1 MHTLVLHLESW
12 YIAKP
17 CIFRTP
23 SNCSSLIPPTS
34 LCCILEAPPVLP
46 SSKAN
51 PQLLPVTTFETSG
64 LADRSLGLGNSD
76 RFYNPTLHPIH
87 PKNKTI
93 GKRHCFAGNIPYL
106 ECYMIHPVYE
116 NPLSLA
122 CLSWDK
128 HHPPHVMIR
137 CKRHYPTAKKNAKR
151 HTLGNGGHLRCWNV
165 DRIHANTLN
174 VSKCRY
180 R

>member
-1 MHTLVLHLESW
+1 MHTFVLHLESW

-23 SNCSSLIPPTS
+23 SNCSSMIHPTS
-34 LCCILEAPPVLP
+34 LCSILEAPPVLP

-51 PQLLPVTTFETSG
+51 AQLLPVTTFETSG

-76 RFYNPTLHPIH
+76 RFYKPTLHPIH

-93 GKRHCFAGNIPYL
+93 GKRR
-106 ECYMIHPVYE
+106 CYMIRPVYE
-116 NPLSLA
+116 NPLSLVYPGTSITPLTIWSIWFDA
-122 CLSWDK
+122 IC
-128 HHPPHVMIR
+128 
-137 CKRHYPTAKKNAKR
+137 HYPTAKKNAKKT
-151 HTLGNGGHLRCWNV
+151 HTRKWGHLRCWNV

-174 VSKCRY
+174 VSECRY